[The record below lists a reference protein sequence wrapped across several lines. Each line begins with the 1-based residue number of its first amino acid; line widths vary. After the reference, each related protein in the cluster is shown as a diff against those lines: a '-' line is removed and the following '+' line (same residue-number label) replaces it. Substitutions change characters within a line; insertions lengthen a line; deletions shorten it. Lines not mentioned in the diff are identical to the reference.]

1 MEFHLDI
8 LENCFGGEKQSTSK
22 WQIQKKMFTM
32 FEYDMLLLMPYVKCM
47 WISNLK
53 EHEENESL
61 QMNTKLEIFENF
73 SSYEKWSLLWN
84 LLFSLTT

>member
-8 LENCFGGEKQSTSK
+8 LEKCFGGEKQSTSK

-53 EHEENESL
+53 G
-61 QMNTKLEIFENF
+61 TWR
-73 SSYEKWSLLWN
+73 KWIPADEYKVRDIWK
-84 LLFSLTT
+84 F